1 MAIPKTRYLTAV
13 FLLAG
18 STQLSF
24 ACRRDNEAG
33 RAARAIVACAKA
45 CDRGLQ
51 VTSEK
56 ADPNCKNHCLARVVG
71 SNRRCESLVLGWL
84 DCMAAITPR
93 VDGRSRG
100 EGTPSR
106 EAPSRIVG
114 TAALEGTQAS
124 MEARCTLERQLVERC
139 EDACRLEGIRTSG
152 ETVVTTG
159 TSPSS
164 VKYELY
170 ECGCATCVAE
180 SGSAAL
186 APCQSAK
193 LCAERV
199 FVCDGGVTK
208 KRLRACSE
216 ARCAEAETAKI
227 VLRQLFP
234 AQRCTLETPRTP

>member
-1 MAIPKTRYLTAV
+1 MAIPKTRYLSAV
-13 FLLAG
+13 SLLAG
-18 STQLSF
+18 IVCLSS
-24 ACRRDNEAG
+24 ACRSDGKAG
-33 RAARAIVACAKA
+33 RAARASVACTKV
-45 CDRGLQ
+45 CDLGVH
-51 VTSEK
+51 VTHEN
-56 ADPNCKNHCLARVVG
+56 ANLDCRNHCVARVVG
-71 SNRRCESLVLGWL
+71 ANRRCESLVLGWL
-84 DCMAAITPR
+84 DCMAAVTPR

-100 EGTPSR
+100 EGTPGR

-114 TAALEGTQAS
+114 ATALEVAQAS
-124 MEARCTLERQLVERC
+124 WEERCSLERQLVERC

-170 ECGCATCVAE
+170 ECGCATCVTE
-180 SGSAAL
+180 SGSAAF

-208 KRLRACSE
+208 KRLRVCSE
-216 ARCAEAETAKI
+216 ARCAEDETAKI
-227 VLRQLFP
+227 VLRQLLP
-234 AQRCTLETPRTP
+234 AQRCTLETSRTP